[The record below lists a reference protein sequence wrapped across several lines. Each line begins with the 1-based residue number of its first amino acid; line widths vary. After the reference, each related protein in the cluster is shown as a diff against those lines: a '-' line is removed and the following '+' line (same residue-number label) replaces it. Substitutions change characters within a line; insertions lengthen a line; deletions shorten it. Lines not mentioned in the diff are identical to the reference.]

1 MSFDAMQAPQQP
13 LFPSR
18 PLSRLNTTVVGSPQA
33 TLPTPDSAGSPHRPQ
48 AATLPQY
55 APLSPVAGPSTQST
69 HFSVSNHSHVRSPIS
84 SNFPQSRASASHYPP
99 GPSAPVYQQQGSP
112 SLANQPHHSPHLP
125 SHVRSQTLPAGHP
138 PAVVAQRPSTYAPYQ
153 QNLPG
158 TSQATSYFPS
168 IPPELL
174 RRHSHNLA
182 PQRPPSS
189 SAREHLERRDSAHIQ
204 APAASASLHGGN
216 VDAAASQVRP
226 VFSPQVPH
234 GSEHSRQ
241 STTSTPRPAAGP
253 ASPFIPQP
261 NTPAS
266 AGSPPAEQQSPSQ
279 NQEIR
284 SPFSVTQWDPQ
295 KHARLVFTSFG
306 GRLAETIRYMEAQL
320 SRELVSVKTH
330 VLGLEKELAAA
341 NAEGD
346 RLRNEK
352 DIALRGAQ
360 AERQAAEEARATIL
374 KERGALT
381 ATFKAAQDLGNACTA
396 LRNQLGATQTE
407 LEQVK
412 AERENLRKENW
423 QLKEVVA
430 KLSCDMHLSGRE
442 RREGSVAAAGDDV
455 LSKAIA
461 QTKDERDRRTE
472 VERELTELKAQVS
485 KQALLQQNCST
496 NVGWAEIGATWKL
509 TGLPN
514 PFPDSQL
521 ENQRLQDNSPG
532 DRQTPLPSANET
544 FTGLATPQSQ
554 AGTVDIE
561 PASMDRAVSEVI
573 DLTMSDSELTP
584 SASRDRKR
592 FASPS
597 ILDEGSVLKRRRTE
611 EFIADGQDPQPR
623 EPSPAELERPGSS
636 STSIHEF
643 GTAPL
648 LMGLSPTTHE
658 EFMEQDADPDQTLV
672 DGGHS
677 AATDSDVVLPDAKM
691 ESNEEQ
697 VMSEVETKPD
707 VFGGRGAEP
716 QEQHP
721 QDSVA
726 KQEDEDG
733 EVKEEDWPSPQL
745 APAPQPEPPTQTPHL
760 PMPKEETP
768 PRPAPPL
775 QRHDLSRR
783 STSSTS
789 YSPAVTLHS
798 LPPKPLFVAKPSTSL
813 RSKSSVGLPPR
824 PDLPAT
830 TDSPASEQR
839 PPLRRALTISHI
851 HLAYDEV
858 GSRYTC
864 VMCKRR
870 HDKDP
875 TLRVAWFPTNSDW
888 PTLVGHVEREHPRGF
903 ERLVNMNPQEVAEAN
918 SRKK

>member
-1 MSFDAMQAPQQP
+1 M
-13 LFPSR
+13 
-18 PLSRLNTTVVGSPQA
+18 G
-33 TLPTPDSAGSPHRPQ
+33 
-48 AATLPQY
+48 
-55 APLSPVAGPSTQST
+55 
-69 HFSVSNHSHVRSPIS
+69 
-84 SNFPQSRASASHYPP
+84 
-99 GPSAPVYQQQGSP
+99 
-112 SLANQPHHSPHLP
+112 LA
-125 SHVRSQTLPAGHP
+125 
-138 PAVVAQRPSTYAPYQ
+138 
-153 QNLPG
+153 
-158 TSQATSYFPS
+158 
-168 IPPELL
+168 
-174 RRHSHNLA
+174 RR
-182 PQRPPSS
+182 
-189 SAREHLERRDSAHIQ
+189 RR
-204 APAASASLHGGN
+204 
-216 VDAAASQVRP
+216 
-226 VFSPQVPH
+226 
-234 GSEHSRQ
+234 
-241 STTSTPRPAAGP
+241 
-253 ASPFIPQP
+253 
-261 NTPAS
+261 
-266 AGSPPAEQQSPSQ
+266 
-279 NQEIR
+279 
-284 SPFSVTQWDPQ
+284 
-295 KHARLVFTSFG
+295 
-306 GRLAETIRYMEAQL
+306 
-320 SRELVSVKTH
+320 
-330 VLGLEKELAAA
+330 ELAAA

-430 KLSCDMHLSGRE
+430 KLSCDMHLSGWE

-461 QTKDERDRRTE
+461 QTKDEHDRRTE

-514 PFPDSQL
+514 PFPDSQV

-554 AGTVDIE
+554 AGTVEIE

-573 DLTMSDSELTP
+573 DLTMSDGELTP

-592 FASPS
+592 SASPS

-658 EFMEQDADPDQTLV
+658 ELMEQDADPDQTLV

-691 ESNEEQ
+691 EFNEEQ

-707 VFGGRGAEP
+707 VSGGRGTEP

-721 QDSVA
+721 QNTVA

-733 EVKEEDWPSPQL
+733 EVKEEHWPSPQL
-745 APAPQPEPPTQTPHL
+745 APAPKPEPPTEQPHL
-760 PMPKEETP
+760 PTPKEETL
-768 PRPAPPL
+768 PRPAPYPTLTSTETTFRRKAEYISPL
-775 QRHDLSRR
+775 KVE
-783 STSSTS
+783 
-789 YSPAVTLHS
+789 P
-798 LPPKPLFVAKPSTSL
+798 
-813 RSKSSVGLPPR
+813 
-824 PDLPAT
+824 
-830 TDSPASEQR
+830 SEQR